1 MISEDLKKEIL
12 EDMFLSYTLY
22 LKMTIEEE
30 LDLISFLTNI
40 DYELKLKTE
49 ANIRKNQ
56 LKYGVI
62 KKLNFEQF
70 LINFKLK
77 DHLN

>member
-1 MISEDLKKEIL
+1 
-12 EDMFLSYTLY
+12 MFLSYTLY